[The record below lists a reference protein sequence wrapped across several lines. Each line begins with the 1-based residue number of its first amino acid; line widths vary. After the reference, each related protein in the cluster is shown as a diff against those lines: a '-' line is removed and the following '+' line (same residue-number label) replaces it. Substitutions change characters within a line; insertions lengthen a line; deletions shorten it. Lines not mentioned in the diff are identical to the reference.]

1 MPRFKKKTRYG
12 PDDIAYGINP
22 VSVAL
27 ERGLAR
33 RLIVVPRADGSYSER
48 VRRLI
53 DRAAELG
60 IAVEVTDE
68 ARMAQLTRDGVH
80 QGVACRIRLP
90 VPLALEEV
98 AARLRELPSGL
109 VLLLDQITDPHNL
122 GAIIRTACA
131 VGAVAVVLPGR
142 RTATL
147 TPSVHK
153 ASAGMSLIAPLVVGR
168 NLAQAL
174 EALKDAGCW
183 AVAAQPGEE
192 SESALTF
199 DWPKKCALIVG
210 SEGAGISELLLK
222 LADFRVHLPMEQG
235 VESLNV
241 NAATASL
248 CYLWKRSLAV
258 PSLD

>member
-1 MPRFKKKTRYG
+1 VPRFKKKTRYG

-22 VSVAL
+22 VTVAL

-33 RLIVVPRADGSYSER
+33 RLIVVPRVDGSYSER

-53 DRAAELG
+53 DWAVELG
-60 IAVEVTDE
+60 LPVEVTDE

-90 VPLALEEV
+90 EPLALEEV
-98 AARLRELPSGL
+98 AARLRELKSGL
-109 VLLLDQITDPHNL
+109 VLLVDQVTDPHNL

-131 VGAVAVVLPGR
+131 VGTAAVVLPGR

-168 NLAQAL
+168 NLAQAAG
-174 EALKDAGCW
+174 ALKEAGCW
-183 AVAAQPGEE
+183 VVAAQPGEG
-192 SESALTF
+192 SENALTF
-199 DWPKKCALIVG
+199 DWPEKTALIVG
-210 SEGAGISELLLK
+210 SEGAGISELMLK
-222 LADFRVHLPMEQG
+222 LSDFRVHLPMEPG

-241 NAATASL
+241 NAATAAL
-248 CYLWKRSLAV
+248 CYLWKRSHETG
-258 PSLD
+258 SL